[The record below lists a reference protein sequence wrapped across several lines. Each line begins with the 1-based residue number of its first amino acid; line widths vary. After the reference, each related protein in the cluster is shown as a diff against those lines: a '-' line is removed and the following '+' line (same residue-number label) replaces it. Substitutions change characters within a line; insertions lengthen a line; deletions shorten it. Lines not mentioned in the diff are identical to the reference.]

1 MGLICKVYLT
11 QRPKLNK
18 KNCILHEFP
27 LPLAKKLLR
36 SAADSILMPP
46 TFHITSLNRYTPR
59 KLTTAREWTWCH
71 PGPSKRKD
79 SATKLDEFSKK
90 FQTAFDPPSNYWKIM
105 LQIFH
110 DGYACIYAG
119 RHRPDIIS

>member
-18 KNCILHEFP
+18 KKLHSSRISI
-27 LPLAKKLLR
+27 ATCKKIV
-36 SAADSILMPP
+36 AVCCGFNFDATD
-46 TFHITSLNRYTPR
+46 HITSLNRYTPR

-90 FQTAFDPPSNYWKIM
+90 FQTAFDPPSSYWKIM